1 MSLEWRIVPP
11 PPPSPPPT
19 PHPPTQYYASQ
30 YCFAHIALP
39 GVSHGWP
46 SVPSITQCIVCCIAH
61 LIASCC
67 PPYCQQLFRVV
78 RIMLSL
84 YCTLYFHFP
93 LGIWKQWKLECF
105 LIKNN
110 KWLSPAVNVRR
121 RNTFWYFGT
130 VSCYRTECHFNG
142 NRFPMLITHP
152 LSSDA
157 RFPFQSIHTWYTV
170 YRVKHNI
177 KGRDTIEN
185 KEWTTMCQRVAS
197 KAAKKVQSQD
207 RKWNLRGKMMRKR
220 QRGQRRGGSRDGCMG
235 ITKWGVSTL
244 QLQESLRTARWK
256 QGHLNAPAL
265 FVCLFVA
272 WIVVVSV
279 S

>member
-1 MSLEWRIVPP
+1 MHP
-11 PPPSPPPT
+11 
-19 PHPPTQYYASQ
+19 PPTQYYASQ

-67 PPYCQQLFRVV
+67 PVYCQQLFRVV

-110 KWLSPAVNVRR
+110 KLLSPAVNVRR

-130 VSCYRTECHFNG
+130 VSCYRTECDFNG

-152 LSSDA
+152 LSPDA
-157 RFPFQSIHTWYTV
+157 RFPFQSIHTCHTV

-177 KGRDTIEN
+177 KGRETVN
-185 KEWTTMCQRVAS
+185 
-197 KAAKKVQSQD
+197 
-207 RKWNLRGKMMRKR
+207 
-220 QRGQRRGGSRDGCMG
+220 CM
-235 ITKWGVSTL
+235 K
-244 QLQESLRTARWK
+244 
-256 QGHLNAPAL
+256 
-265 FVCLFVA
+265 
-272 WIVVVSV
+272 
-279 S
+279 